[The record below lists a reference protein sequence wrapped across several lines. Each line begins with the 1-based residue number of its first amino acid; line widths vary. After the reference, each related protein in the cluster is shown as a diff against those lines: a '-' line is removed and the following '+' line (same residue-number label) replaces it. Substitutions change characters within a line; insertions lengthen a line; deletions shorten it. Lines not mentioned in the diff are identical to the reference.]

1 MNFPLTQGSLNPSA
15 VLFFQVV
22 RGMEW
27 VEQSLGYFSTKR
39 SVRFKVAMEGLGV
52 LIGIYLVIF
61 CLMSLDRLPVYSKFK
76 IHSGTH
82 YVLT

>member
-1 MNFPLTQGSLNPSA
+1 MNFPLTQGSPNPSA
-15 VLFFQVV
+15 ILFFQVV

-39 SVRFKVAMEGLGV
+39 NVRFKVAMEGLEAR
-52 LIGIYLVIF
+52 IGIYLVIF
-61 CLMSLDRLPVYSKFK
+61 CLMDLDRLLVYSKFK

-82 YVLT
+82 CVLT